1 MIVELYGCPGCGKTY
16 LVHQITGNDNTV
28 AMSNNKVKNFLI
40 NKIKSISLY
49 LPESVKLYKA
59 IISCVKDEKH
69 TPVYID
75 RTVEYFDKNIVL
87 LTFGYRHIKKDIFMA
102 EGLVHRVVAM
112 AVNFGWSTD
121 TIDRLVTVLSDDI
134 VNVKPFY
141 LKVDM
146 ETCFNSIKKRNRHET
161 QMDELDDDE
170 LTEFLHAYCS
180 LFDYVTKRY
189 GFEEITRENYT
200 SLKEV
205 FE

>member
-1 MIVELYGCPGCGKTY
+1 
-16 LVHQITGNDNTV
+16 
-28 AMSNNKVKNFLI
+28 
-40 NKIKSISLY
+40 
-49 LPESVKLYKA
+49 
-59 IISCVKDEKH
+59 
-69 TPVYID
+69 
-75 RTVEYFDKNIVL
+75 
-87 LTFGYRHIKKDIFMA
+87 MA

-112 AVNFGWSTD
+112 AVNFGWSTN